1 VPRATLSG
9 IARVRAGT
17 PDHRSRTK
25 TRDRVREL
33 AEISTHEREV
43 KAILDLIPDMF
54 RSGAEGADIKFLE
67 PACGSGNFLEEILRR
82 KLEHI
87 RFSSTRSGDVYE
99 HRILQAV
106 ASVYGVDI
114 SPANVS
120 EARDRMMAGVHA
132 HYFNDANTI
141 DPTVGFESAL
151 RAILGTNIIGAD
163 FLADASTIEVVD
175 YQAVR
180 GGYFNRAWSM
190 LADPWTAE
198 TQRTRLHPKLEPKR
212 DAVPVH
218 YADLAAMPSPAMAA
232 PPSSNVSRSA
242 CTASRIWR
250 QYVPDILG

>member
-1 VPRATLSG
+1 MTRATISG
-9 IARVRAGT
+9 IATVRTGT
-17 PDHRSRTK
+17 RDRRSQTK
-25 TRDRVREL
+25 TRDRVREI
-33 AEISTHEREV
+33 ADVSTHEREV

-54 RSGAEGADIKFLE
+54 RSGAAGADIKFLE

-87 RFSSTRSGDVYE
+87 RFSSTRSGGVYE

-120 EARDRMMAGVHA
+120 EARDRMMAEVHA
-132 HYFNDANTI
+132 HYSNDANTI
-141 DPTVGFESAL
+141 DPSVGFESAL
-151 RAILGTNIIGAD
+151 RAILGTNIIDAD

-190 LADPWTAE
+190 LADSWTAE
-198 TQRTRLHPKLEPKR
+198 TQRNRFRPQLGPKR

-218 YADLAAMPSPAMAA
+218 YVDLAAMPSPAMPA
-232 PPSSNVSRSA
+232 VRS
-242 CTASRIWR
+242 
-250 QYVPDILG
+250 G

>member
-1 VPRATLSG
+1 MRMAIPRG
-9 IARVRAGT
+9 IRINGLGA
-17 PDHRSRTK
+17 PDHRSQIK
-25 TRDRVREL
+25 TRARVREL
-33 AEISTHEREV
+33 AEVYTHAREV

-54 RSGAEGADIKFLE
+54 PSGAAGADIKFLE

-87 RFSSTRSGDVYE
+87 RFRSTRSAGAYE
-99 HRILQAV
+99 HRILRAV

-120 EARDRMMAGVHA
+120 EARGRMLAEVHA
-132 HYFNDANTI
+132 HYYNDANTI
-141 DPTVGFESAL
+141 DLTNGFDSAL

-163 FLADASTIEVVD
+163 FLADASTIEFVD

-190 LADPWTAE
+190 LADSWTPE
-198 TQRTRLHPKLEPKR
+198 TQRSRFHPQPEPKR

-218 YADLAAMPSPAMAA
+218 YVDLATTPSPARAA
-232 PPSSNVSRSA
+232 PANSNVSLSA
-242 CTASRIWR
+242 
-250 QYVPDILG
+250 